1 MSDWNEQAAANNNLN
16 SVTIKSSKLVGK
28 EGLQTSETTPN
39 VSNDVSSEGKDAEF
53 LNKHLLSR
61 QPGM

>member
-16 SVTIKSSKLVGK
+16 SATIKSSKLVGK
-28 EGLQTSETTPN
+28 EGVTASVDTSE
-39 VSNDVSSEGKDAEF
+39 VSTEMPTEGKDAEY
-53 LNKHLLSR
+53 LQKHLLSR